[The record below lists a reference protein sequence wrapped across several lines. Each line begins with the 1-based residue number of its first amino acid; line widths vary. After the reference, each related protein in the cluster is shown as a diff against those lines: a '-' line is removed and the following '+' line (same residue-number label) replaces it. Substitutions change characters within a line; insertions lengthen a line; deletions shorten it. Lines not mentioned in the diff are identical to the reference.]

1 MRAAG
6 AGEGVPEGALSG
18 DLSLQLRQQETVLSQ
33 ELMRPHSGAAVIV
46 EAWFRIGGG
55 RAVRLEQLDEFLRRF
70 HDRHKDPGLHNG
82 GERVQQ
88 AGVPLDE
95 RHLAAQ
101 PEHGRLEASGGGA
114 GWGRPQRHDAAHTR
128 SHGFDGCGPP
138 AMSLFH
144 QAALKRRAYPW
155 RA

>member
-1 MRAAG
+1 RSQMALVRARRLACATGEPASSVSAGGGRVRAAG

-88 AGVPLDE
+88 TSV
-95 RHLAAQ
+95 
-101 PEHGRLEASGGGA
+101 
-114 GWGRPQRHDAAHTR
+114 
-128 SHGFDGCGPP
+128 
-138 AMSLFH
+138 
-144 QAALKRRAYPW
+144 AL
-155 RA
+155 